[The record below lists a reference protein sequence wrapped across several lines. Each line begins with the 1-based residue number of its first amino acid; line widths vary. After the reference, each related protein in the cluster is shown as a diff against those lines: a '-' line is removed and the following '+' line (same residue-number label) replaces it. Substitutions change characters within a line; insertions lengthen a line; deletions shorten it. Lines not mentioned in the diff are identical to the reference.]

1 MLAFHQGIGYLV
13 VLGAIVAVFDRRA
26 RRIEQYIIALQV
38 LIGAVLWF
46 TQHHGPPVA
55 HWVLALVAVALY
67 GVANGIEKRGRPES
81 AVRALSVLALLI
93 VAFVFYLG
101 MSAVKTGM

>member
-26 RRIEQYIIALQV
+26 RRIEQYIILLQV
-38 LIGAVLWF
+38 LIGGVLWF
-46 TQHHGPPVA
+46 MLHHGPPLA
-55 HWVLALVAVALY
+55 HWVLALVAGALY
-67 GVANGIEKRGRPES
+67 GVANGFERRGRPES

-101 MSAVKTGM
+101 MSAVKAGM